1 MPKKKSE
8 SVPKPEKTSKSAT
21 LVERMKRLKALKAA
35 KKRKAEEDAAAKKRE
50 AEEDAAASKK
60 LNVDEESTDKSI
72 QIWVYTIDANTGRD
86 YYFNAETKETS
97 WELPQADGD
106 YVWVAKKDEATDTYY
121 YINLASGE
129 TRWDNPAAMDSSEDS
144 EDDEDDE
151 VDPNMVIENWR
162 ILVDQASERKYFL
175 NIVTQ
180 ATSWEIPDCL
190 LGDWR
195 KVVTSDGKV
204 YYHNTVTNETSW
216 TPPDLQN
223 LEILMSGVPAALL
236 PDPYDR
242 DEDIAFGKILEELH
256 CRVDDN
262 AGEFNQSWRIECIHK
277 TLLAKLLN
285 YYYPDV
291 IDMRALNV
299 IDQDDYEDKSVV
311 ENIHLI
317 MGAAKSVGAIYTTTF
332 DVQKC
337 ADLDACACIEFV
349 YPILNLIMTKTISL
363 KSCPSLILLGHED
376 EDEDKSIQMVKS
388 YSKEQLLVKWL
399 NYHAARNGMQ
409 RSVTDIS
416 NDLADGELI
425 LNVLRV
431 TGDRDVVEE
440 DTILNTILATVR
452 KRRCATWMK
461 LRYIEGGNRRL
472 LGLFCAALFSHDHA
486 LEFSEKTKAV
496 VEKAAML
503 EEEDPTQTKEYRTYK
518 MWLNSIIPYIEGA
531 SSVVDIMEDLR
542 DGVLLVQI
550 LNVISEGTLVIK
562 WKKDINLKPKKSLSQ
577 S

>member
-1 MPKKKSE
+1 MPE
-8 SVPKPEKTSKSAT
+8 
-21 LVERMKRLKALKAA
+21 
-35 KKRKAEEDAAAKKRE
+35 
-50 AEEDAAASKK
+50 
-60 LNVDEESTDKSI
+60 
-72 QIWVYTIDANTGRD
+72 
-86 YYFNAETKETS
+86 
-97 WELPQADGD
+97 ADGD

-121 YINLASGE
+121 YINLATGE
-129 TRWDNPAAMDSSEDS
+129 TRWDNPADMDSSEDS
-144 EDDEDDE
+144 DDEEDDE
-151 VDPNMVIENWR
+151 VDPNMVIDNWR
-162 ILVDQASERKYFL
+162 ILIDQASERKYFL

-190 LGDWR
+190 LGDWN

-256 CRVDDN
+256 CSADDN
-262 AGEFNQSWRIECIHK
+262 AREFSQSWRIDCIHG

-285 YYYPDV
+285 YHYPDV

-299 IDQDDYEDKSVV
+299 IDQDEYEDKSVI

-349 YPILNLIMTKTISL
+349 YPILHLIVMKGISL
-363 KSCPSLILLGHED
+363 NLCPSLILLGQED
-376 EDEDKSIQMVKS
+376 EDEDKNMQMVKS

-409 RSVTDIS
+409 RSVTDIGD
-416 NDLADGELI
+416 DLADGELI
-425 LNVLRV
+425 LNILRV
-431 TGDRDVVEE
+431 TGDRVVFEE

-452 KRRCATWMK
+452 NRRCATWMK
-461 LRYIEGGNRRL
+461 LRYIEGG
-472 LGLFCAALFSHDHA
+472 
-486 LEFSEKTKAV
+486 
-496 VEKAAML
+496 
-503 EEEDPTQTKEYRTYK
+503 
-518 MWLNSIIPYIEGA
+518 
-531 SSVVDIMEDLR
+531 
-542 DGVLLVQI
+542 
-550 LNVISEGTLVIK
+550 
-562 WKKDINLKPKKSLSQ
+562 KKDCLDSLCS
-577 S
+577 SILARSCT